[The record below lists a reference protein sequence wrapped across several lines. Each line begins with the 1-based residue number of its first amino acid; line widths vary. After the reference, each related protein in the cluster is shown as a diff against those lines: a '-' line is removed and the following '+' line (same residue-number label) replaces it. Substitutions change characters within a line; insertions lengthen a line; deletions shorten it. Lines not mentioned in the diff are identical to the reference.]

1 MHNYFLTVIPPGK
14 ANGGRNGG
22 KTSANRAM
30 TGSCFNVK
38 LSVVINNA
46 FIGAR
51 IESNLLAYL
60 CYLS

>member
-1 MHNYFLTVIPPGK
+1 MIFDEFLTSRKESLILCAFTVL
-14 ANGGRNGG
+14 
-22 KTSANRAM
+22 TD
-30 TGSCFNVK
+30 NVK